1 MWLFIV
7 IFISIKVLANG
18 EWDEVKTAKEGDD
31 LTLHTG
37 VQQNKDTEVIWFLK
51 SRETRRI
58 AQMNNGQVFTH
69 YEKRLAGRLR
79 LDEISG
85 SLTIRNISASDSGVY
100 EVSVTRLLVFERMIK
115 IDVYAPVSVPAIEC
129 RSLVGERRCAGEC
142 FQSLQSLVLIWFL
155 TIVINKRLPG
165 TLKQPQKTEETCS
178 VSCSVRNDRDVFIS
192 WYKGGELLNR
202 TSDPDLNI
210 NLSLP
215 LELHHDDPEIYS
227 CTATN
232 PVNNKTVRLHKDIC
246 PRQEGCVDRCGVTE
260 ALVRLVLSGLV
271 GIFTVVFLLEHLSSC
286 SSRRRAASSV

>member
-1 MWLFIV
+1 MSISLWVFTALFTSMEDLVNGEEIKTAMEGDVLALQTTHTESLSEVTWLFERGGQTV
-7 IFISIKVLANG
+7 
-18 EWDEVKTAKEGDD
+18 
-31 LTLHTG
+31 
-37 VQQNKDTEVIWFLK
+37 
-51 SRETRRI
+51 RI
-58 AQMNNGQVFTH
+58 AQMYQG
-69 YEKRLAGRLR
+69 YEPFYEETRTGRVKMNPKT
-79 LDEISG
+79 G
-85 SLTIRNISASDSGVY
+85 SLNIWNISSSDSGLYHVY
-100 EVSVTRLLVFERMIK
+100 LHSEYVSEKRFRV
-115 IDVYAPVSVPAIEC
+115 DVY
-129 RSLVGERRCAGEC
+129 SL
-142 FQSLQSLVLIWFL
+142 S
-155 TIVINKRLPG
+155 KM
-165 TLKQPQKTEETCS
+165 EETCS

-271 GIFTVVFLLEHLSSC
+271 GIFTIVFLLEHLSSC
-286 SSRRRAASSV
+286 SSLRRAAASAC

>member
-129 RSLVGERRCAGEC
+129 RSLVGERRCAG
-142 FQSLQSLVLIWFL
+142 
-155 TIVINKRLPG
+155 

>member
-1 MWLFIV
+1 MWAFILY
-7 IFISIKVLANG
+7 FICVEVGGEVDGLQTVKVM
-18 EWDEVKTAKEGDD
+18 EGGVLNLHPADDD
-31 LTLHTG
+31 LKG
-37 VQQNKDTEVIWFLK
+37 DVQILWTFESGRQ
-51 SRETRRI
+51 STRV
-58 AQMNNGQVFTH
+58 AQRHHGKIYTH
-69 YEKRLAGRLR
+69 YDMRFAGRVQ
-79 LDEISG
+79 LDRKTGILIIAGIRTNESG
-85 SLTIRNISASDSGVY
+85 MYKALIITN
-100 EVSVTRLLVFERMIK
+100 TRTSTRKYKV
-115 IDVYAPVSVPAIEC
+115 DVYASVSVPAI
-129 RSLVGERRCAGEC
+129 SSSSSVSVH
-142 FQSLQSLVLIWFL
+142 QS
-155 TIVINKRLPG
+155 TG
-165 TLKQPQKTEETCS
+165 TSQETEVCS

-271 GIFTVVFLLEHLSSC
+271 GIFTVGFLLEHLSSC